1 MNLVRHPRRKYA
13 AAALRPRDRN
23 VLLFRKDELTALVGA
38 WVAELENQADL
49 PVEHALLADDVGVAL
64 EALAGAIP
72 DHLQGV
78 EPADRK
84 PAVLGVVGLDELRD
98 DGVVLTMFDRVDPG
112 GIGAAGFGIVGRGMV
127 VAVDERAAE
136 AGALGNRNEP
146 LAHRRREYAGESA
159 GRVVRPPDLRRCL
172 CRAFHGQYHARVKFT
187 PSTEPGGIDALPK
200 ELAAAAPRVLAASRF
215 VRETLEKQREAL
227 LARLVDPA
235 PVSRAALESALAL
248 AAVDEAEAMA
258 RLRRLRQVELA
269 AIAWRDIAE
278 VEDLDQTLAALSA
291 LADALIGIALEKA
304 AALLAPRF
312 GRPSELLVLAMGKLG
327 GQELNFS
334 SDVDLVLLYP
344 DPDENADAPA
354 IEDYCRRL
362 AQRLIKLLDEKTRD
376 GFVYRVDLRLRP
388 FGNAGPLALS
398 IGALETYLIQNGRDW
413 ERYAYIKA
421 RLVTGREHAA
431 EVFDQVLSPFVY
443 RRYLDY
449 GVFESL
455 RQMKRLISE
464 EVARK
469 DKHDDIKLGRGGI
482 REIEFIAQLFQL
494 VRGGQDRRLRSR
506 RLLDVLEELGRRGII
521 EADKARGLAASY
533 RFLRTAENALQAL
546 DDRQTHA
553 IPEDDETRQRWSDAM
568 SYAGYDELAAEI
580 EGHRA
585 FVQRVFD
592 EIGWEPPAEGRVES
606 ERDSILAAWDSG
618 RLAGAG
624 GGELLEP
631 LNALRQSGL
640 YQRMDE
646 TSRQRLRA
654 FVARLV
660 LALGALQQPAAALGR
675 VMPVIQAICRRSA
688 YLALLLENPA
698 ALDRLLGLAEQCAM
712 LTRLVAEHPL
722 LLDEL
727 LDPRLFDLPPT
738 RAELEASLARHLA
751 HVDGDDIEGLLNAM
765 RDFQHAAV
773 FRVAL
778 ADRFGGLPLMKVSD
792 RLTDIAELVLDLAL
806 GVAGRELEARHG
818 APMHGEPEASTE
830 SSLVI
835 VAYGKLGGLELGYGS
850 DLDLVFLH
858 DSEGEVQQTA
868 GPAVIDNQRYF
879 ARLVQRVIHMLS
891 VQTSSGRLYEIDTRL
906 RPSGASGLMV
916 TTIDAFARYQRE
928 DAWTWEH
935 QALLRSRSVAGP
947 AKLRDAFERIRV
959 ETLTGAV
966 RREKL
971 REDVANMRRR
981 MREELATGTAE
992 LFDVKQDAGGLA
1004 DIEFLIDYWV
1014 LAHSDRHP
1022 ELVTFPDN
1030 VRQLEALDAA
1040 GLVPGA
1046 TCREL
1051 KEDYLALRAR
1061 THELALADG
1070 GRHVPI
1076 GDFKPLR
1083 ARVVRLWEATFG
1095 AAGG

>member
-1 MNLVRHPRRKYA
+1 M
-13 AAALRPRDRN
+13 
-23 VLLFRKDELTALVGA
+23 
-38 WVAELENQADL
+38 
-49 PVEHALLADDVGVAL
+49 
-64 EALAGAIP
+64 
-72 DHLQGV
+72 
-78 EPADRK
+78 
-84 PAVLGVVGLDELRD
+84 
-98 DGVVLTMFDRVDPG
+98 
-112 GIGAAGFGIVGRGMV
+112 
-127 VAVDERAAE
+127 
-136 AGALGNRNEP
+136 
-146 LAHRRREYAGESA
+146 
-159 GRVVRPPDLRRCL
+159 
-172 CRAFHGQYHARVKFT
+172 
-187 PSTEPGGIDALPK
+187 
-200 ELAAAAPRVLAASRF
+200 PRVLATSRF
-215 VRETLEKQREAL
+215 VRETFEKRGESL
-227 LARLVDPA
+227 LARLADSA
-235 PVSRAALESALAL
+235 PVSQAALEAALDLDSAH
-248 AAVDEAEAMA
+248 EAEAMS

-269 AIAWRDIAE
+269 AIAWRDIAGIA
-278 VEDLDQTLAALSA
+278 DLDQTLAALSA
-291 LADALIGIALEKA
+291 LADALIGIALDKA
-304 AALLAPRF
+304 ADLLAPRF

-344 DPDENADAPA
+344 DPPEDADAEGA

-362 AQRLIKLLDEKTRD
+362 AQRLIRLLDEKTPD
-376 GFVYRVDLRLRP
+376 GFVYRVDTRLRP
-388 FGNAGPLALS
+388 FGNSGPLALS
-398 IGALETYLIQNGRDW
+398 IGALETYLVQHGRDW

-421 RLVTGREHAA
+421 RLITGRQHET
-431 EVFDQVLSPFVY
+431 EVFDQVLAPFVY

-506 RLLDVLEELGRRGII
+506 RLLEVLDELGRRGII
-521 EADKARGLAASY
+521 EAEKARGLAASY
-533 RFLRTAENALQAL
+533 RFLRTAENRLQAL

-553 IPEDDETRQRWSDAM
+553 IPEDEAQRKNWADAM
-568 SYAGYDELAAEI
+568 SCADWAELAAALD
-580 EGHRA
+580 GHRG
-585 FVQRVFD
+585 FVQRIFD
-592 EIGWEPPAEGRVES
+592 EIGWEPAAADSGEAA
-606 ERDSILAAWDSG
+606 RDSILVAWDSG
-618 RLAGAG
+618 RLTGIK

-631 LNALRQSGL
+631 LDALRRSSL

-660 LALGALQQPAAALGR
+660 PALGALAQPAAALGR
-675 VMPVIQAICRRSA
+675 IIPVIQAICRRSA

-698 ALDRLLGLAEQCAM
+698 ALERLLGLAEQCAM

-738 RAELEASLARHLA
+738 RAELEALLARHLA
-751 HVDGDDIEGLLNAM
+751 PVADDDTEGLLNAM
-765 RDFQHAAV
+765 RDFQQAAV

-806 GVAGRELEARHG
+806 AVSSRELDARHG
-818 APMHGEPEASTE
+818 RPMHDEAGVATE
-830 SSLVI
+830 SALVI

-858 DSEGEVQQTA
+858 DSAGELPQTT

-879 ARLVQRVIHMLS
+879 VRLVQRIIHMLS

-916 TTIDAFARYQRE
+916 TTVAAFARYQRE

-947 AKLRDAFERIRV
+947 ERLRAAFERIRL
-959 ETLTGAV
+959 ETLTGAI
-966 RREKL
+966 RRDRLKD
-971 REDVANMRRR
+971 DVANMRRR

-992 LFDVKQDAGGLA
+992 LFDVKQDPGGLA

-1014 LAHSDRHP
+1014 LAHADRYP
-1022 ELVTFPDN
+1022 ALVAWPDN

-1040 GLVPGA
+1040 GLLPTA
-1046 TCREL
+1046 TCLEL
-1051 KEDYLALRAR
+1051 KEDYLTLRAR

-1070 GRHVPI
+1070 GRHAPI
-1076 GDFKPLR
+1076 GDFAELR
-1083 ARVVRLWEATFG
+1083 ARVVSLWEATFG
-1095 AAGG
+1095 RAAG

>member
-1 MNLVRHPRRKYA
+1 M
-13 AAALRPRDRN
+13 
-23 VLLFRKDELTALVGA
+23 
-38 WVAELENQADL
+38 
-49 PVEHALLADDVGVAL
+49 
-64 EALAGAIP
+64 
-72 DHLQGV
+72 
-78 EPADRK
+78 
-84 PAVLGVVGLDELRD
+84 
-98 DGVVLTMFDRVDPG
+98 
-112 GIGAAGFGIVGRGMV
+112 
-127 VAVDERAAE
+127 
-136 AGALGNRNEP
+136 
-146 LAHRRREYAGESA
+146 
-159 GRVVRPPDLRRCL
+159 
-172 CRAFHGQYHARVKFT
+172 KFT
-187 PSTEPGGIDALPK
+187 PSTEPGGFDGLPD

-215 VRETLEKQREAL
+215 VRETLEKQPEAL
-227 LARLVDPA
+227 RARLVDPG
-235 PVSRAALESALAL
+235 PISRAALESALAL

-269 AIAWRDIAE
+269 AIAWRDIAG
-278 VEDLDQTLAALSA
+278 VLDLDQTLAALSA
-291 LADALIGIALEKA
+291 LADALIGIALDKA

-344 DPDENADAPA
+344 DPAENADAQA

-362 AQRLIKLLDEKTRD
+362 AQRLFKLLDQKTPD

-388 FGNAGPLALS
+388 FGNSGPLALS

-421 RLVTGREHAA
+421 RLITGRDHEA

-506 RLLDVLEELGRRGII
+506 RLLEVLDLLGRRGVI

-533 RFLRTAENALQAL
+533 RFLRSAENRLQAL
-546 DDRQTHA
+546 DDQQTHA
-553 IPEDDETRQRWSDAM
+553 IPGDQATRQRWADAM
-568 SYAGYDELAAEI
+568 SHADFDELAAALES
-580 EGHRA
+580 HRA

-592 EIGWEPPAEGRVES
+592 EIGWEPAAAGGVES
-606 ERDSILAAWDSG
+606 ERDSILAAWDAG
-618 RLAGAG
+618 RLAGTAG
-624 GGELLEP
+624 GQMLEP
-631 LNALRQSGL
+631 LDALRQSGL

-660 LALGALQQPAAALGR
+660 PALGALGRPAEALGR

-698 ALDRLLGLAEQCAM
+698 ALERLLGLAEQCAM

-751 HVDGDDIEGLLNAM
+751 PVGGSDTESLLNAM

-806 GVAGRELEARHG
+806 GIADRELEARHG
-818 APMHGEPEASTE
+818 TPMHGTPAASTE

-858 DSEGEVQQTA
+858 DSAGELAQTT

-879 ARLVQRVIHMLS
+879 VRLVQRVIHMLS

-916 TTIDAFARYQRE
+916 TTLDAFARYQRE

-947 AKLRDAFERIRV
+947 KPLRDAFERIRV
-959 ETLTGAV
+959 ETLTRAV
-966 RREKL
+966 RRDKL

-981 MREELATGTAE
+981 MRAELATGTTE
-992 LFDVKQDAGGLA
+992 LFDIKQDAGGLA

-1014 LAHSDRHP
+1014 LARSDQYP

-1040 GLVPGA
+1040 GLVPSA

-1051 KEDYLALRAR
+1051 KDDYLALRAR

-1070 GRHVPI
+1070 GRHAPV

-1083 ARVVRLWEATFG
+1083 ARVVHLWETTFG

>member
-1 MNLVRHPRRKYA
+1 
-13 AAALRPRDRN
+13 
-23 VLLFRKDELTALVGA
+23 
-38 WVAELENQADL
+38 
-49 PVEHALLADDVGVAL
+49 
-64 EALAGAIP
+64 
-72 DHLQGV
+72 
-78 EPADRK
+78 
-84 PAVLGVVGLDELRD
+84 
-98 DGVVLTMFDRVDPG
+98 
-112 GIGAAGFGIVGRGMV
+112 
-127 VAVDERAAE
+127 
-136 AGALGNRNEP
+136 
-146 LAHRRREYAGESA
+146 
-159 GRVVRPPDLRRCL
+159 
-172 CRAFHGQYHARVKFT
+172 VKFT
-187 PSTEPGGIDALPK
+187 PSTGSGAGLEALPAA
-200 ELAAAAPRVLAASRF
+200 LASAAPRVLAASRF
-215 VRETLEKQREAL
+215 VRETLEKQPEAL
-227 LARLVDPA
+227 RARLADPG

-269 AIAWRDIAE
+269 AIAWRDIAG
-278 VEDLDQTLAALSA
+278 VADLDETLTALSA
-291 LADALIGIALEKA
+291 LADALIGIALDKA
-304 AALLAPRF
+304 TALLAPRF

-334 SDVDLVLLYP
+334 SDVDLILLFP
-344 DPDENADAPA
+344 DPAESADAQA

-362 AQRLIKLLDEKTRD
+362 AQRLIKLLDEKTPD
-376 GFVYRVDLRLRP
+376 GFVYRVDTRLRP
-388 FGNAGPLALS
+388 FGSSGPLALS
-398 IGALETYLIQNGRDW
+398 VGALETYLLQNGRDW

-421 RLVTGREHAA
+421 RLITGQELEA
-431 EVFDQVLSPFVY
+431 EIFDQILSPFVY

-506 RLLDVLEELGRRGII
+506 RLLEVLGELGRRGIL
-521 EADKARGLAASY
+521 EADKADGLAASY
-533 RFLRTAENALQAL
+533 RFLRSAENRLQAL
-546 DDRQTHA
+546 DDQQTHA
-553 IPEDDETRQRWSDAM
+553 IPKDEATRQRWADAM
-568 SYAGYDELAAEI
+568 CRADFAALAAEL
-580 EGHRA
+580 ERHRA

-592 EIGWEPPAEGRVES
+592 EIGWESGSGAEVDS
-606 ERDSILAAWDSG
+606 EQDEILTAWDSG
-618 RLAGAG
+618 RLTETAAGA
-624 GGELLEP
+624 LLEP
-631 LNALRQSGL
+631 LDALRRSGL

-660 LALGALQQPAAALGR
+660 PALGTLARPGEALGR

-698 ALDRLLGLAEQCAM
+698 ALERLLGLAEQSAM

-738 RAELEASLARHLA
+738 RAELEASLARHLSP
-751 HVDGDDIEGLLNAM
+751 VDGADTESLLNAM
-765 RDFQHAAV
+765 RDFQRAAV

-792 RLTDIAELVLDLAL
+792 RLTDIAELVLALAL
-806 GVAGRELEARHG
+806 GVADRELEARHG
-818 APMHGEPEASTE
+818 KPMHGEPGAATE
-830 SSLVI
+830 SSLII

-858 DSEGEVQQTA
+858 DSTGELQQTT

-879 ARLVQRVIHMLS
+879 VRLVQRVIHMLS

-916 TTIDAFARYQRE
+916 TTVDAFARYQRE

-947 AKLRDAFERIRV
+947 PAMRDAFERIRV
-959 ETLTGAV
+959 ETLTKAV

-971 REDVANMRRR
+971 KEDVASMRRR
-981 MREELATGTAE
+981 MREELATGTTE
-992 LFDVKQDAGGLA
+992 LFDIKQDAGGLA

-1030 VRQLEALDAA
+1030 VRQLEALEAA

-1051 KEDYLALRAR
+1051 KADYLALRAR

-1070 GRHVPI
+1070 GKHAPI
-1076 GDFKPLR
+1076 ADFALLR
-1083 ARVVRLWEATFG
+1083 ARVVALWEQTFG
-1095 AAGG
+1095 RADG